1 MDNLI
6 RQIYGG
12 FDRFPADLMG
22 VDAPE
27 YIEAKDKV
35 HTLYEAFKVKLPLN
49 LAEGLDS
56 LMEAHLEIL
65 AEGMEE
71 GFVSGFKI
79 GARLMI
85 EILAESGSAQ

>member
-49 LAEGLDS
+49 LAEELDG
-56 LMEAHLEIL
+56 LMEAQLEIL

-71 GFVSGFKI
+71 GFLSGFKI

-85 EILAESGSAQ
+85 EILAESGRAQ

>member
-1 MDNLI
+1 MDYLI

-27 YIEAKDKV
+27 YNEAKDKV

-49 LAEGLDS
+49 LAEELDG
-56 LMEAHLEIL
+56 LMEAQLEIQ

>member
-1 MDNLI
+1 MDHLI

-12 FDRFPADLMG
+12 FDRFPADLIG
-22 VDAPE
+22 VNAPE
-27 YIEAKDKV
+27 YIKAKDKV
-35 HTLYEAFKVKLPLN
+35 HALYEAFKVKLPLN
-49 LAEGLDS
+49 LAEELDG
-56 LMEAHLEIL
+56 LMEAHLDIL
-65 AEGMEE
+65 AEGVEE